1 MNPLK
6 ALLAILGSVLLFL
19 VAIALVVVESLLKT
33 MTLAMVLGSM
43 VFAAIVLILALI
55 RTGGVAMTVDEDGGP
70 SRADIEAGDMEW
82 TVGGD
87 GCSAGDAIK
96 TDAPRSVK
104 EKNGRPATAE
114 APFEPRRSP
123 RFAAQTQTR
132 VEPRKSAR
140 IAANRVR
147 ANSLRNV
154 GLQPR
159 RSARIAAARLTG
171 GA

>member
-1 MNPLK
+1 MNPLE

-87 GCSAGDAIK
+87 GCSAGDAIE

-104 EKNGRPATAE
+104 EKNGRPATA

-132 VEPRKSAR
+132 VEPRRSAR